1 MNHVARNKGFSL
13 VEILVGMVIGLLGII
28 IITQI
33 FALAEGQKRTTTSGS
48 DAQTNGNIA
57 LYSVEHDVRLSG
69 YGISLAAL
77 GCSISTS
84 FNGSTTNPGTLT
96 LAPVVITDGGVDALG
111 NALPDTLSVLYS
123 KNAMTSLPQTL
134 AYANLQADTQST
146 IGSTFTVAANDLVV
160 YYQSGKNC
168 TLAQVTAVTPPT
180 VFSHGASPWNSSS
193 IFPASGYDVNSNV
206 LDFGSMAYRTY
217 SIDTVNNNL
226 QFTEVNASGINTYL
240 SGAEIVNL
248 QAQYGKDNGVNNGT
262 VPTGP
267 YTANDGKVDSWDTVT
282 PGLIPPAGAGTNA
295 QWQQIIAVRL
305 AILARSGQYEK
316 PDPVLGCTA
325 TTVAPSWTGGTMVVP
340 GGLPSCYRY
349 KVYETVVPLRNIIWG
364 S

>member
-1 MNHVARNKGFSL
+1 MNHVARNKGFSM
-13 VEILVGMVIGLLGII
+13 VEILVGMVIGLLGVII
-28 IITQI
+28 IMQI
-33 FALAEGQKRTTTSGS
+33 FALAEGQKRTTTSGA

-84 FNGSTTNPGTLT
+84 YNGSVTNPGTLT
-96 LAPVVITDGGVDALG
+96 LAPVVITDGGVDASG

-123 KNAMTSLPQTL
+123 RNAMTGLPQTL
-134 AYANLQADTQST
+134 AYANVQADTQST
-146 IGSTFTVAANDLVV
+146 IGSTFTVAANDIVV

-168 TLAQVTAVTPPT
+168 TLAQVTTVPSTT
-180 VFSHGASPWNSSS
+180 VFNHGASPWNSSG

-206 LDFGSMAYRTY
+206 FNFGSMAYRIY

-226 QFTEVNASGINTYL
+226 QFTEVNASGVTPYL
-240 SGAEIVNL
+240 AAGEIVNL
-248 QAQYGKDNGVNNGT
+248 QAQYGKD
-262 VPTGP
+262 TG
-267 YTANDGKVDSWDTVT
+267 AHAGHVAGDNIVDFWDTVT
-282 PGLIPPAGAGTNA
+282 PGLVPPAGAGTNA

-305 AILARSGQYEK
+305 AIMARSGQYEK
-316 PDPVLGCTA
+316 PTTAGVCTA
-325 TTVAPSWTGGTMVVP
+325 TTVAPSWTGGTMAVP

-349 KVYETVVPLRNIIWG
+349 KVFETVVPLRNIIWG